1 MSRHRL
7 YSTTSQEAV
16 LLEHC
21 AHARFVWNLAVEQRL
36 WWKPGRHPT
45 PGFTQQC
52 RQLTEA
58 RAAFPWLADGSVIVQ
73 QQALRDFHAAW
84 ARWYSALS
92 Q

>member
-1 MSRHRL
+1 
-7 YSTTSQEAV
+7 
-16 LLEHC
+16 
-21 AHARFVWNLAVEQRL
+21 L

-73 QQALRDFHAAW
+73 QQALRDFHAA
-84 ARWYSALS
+84 
-92 Q
+92 